1 MSMNALVMKKLL
13 PVDLVTG
20 KNDIFNIVNNTKP
33 TASGKYRSVWLG
45 NYKVIKWD
53 NLTDGRES
61 NRQEVQS
68 YNANTE
74 PWLPKLHLTS
84 PNLRVIV
91 SERLI
96 TVEEDQ
102 LAVYQAARTKLGSMV
117 SWFLT
122 NHAFKDKD
130 EAWNHGVRLFL
141 YYTKQCLKWGY
152 TNDYAKFNNYFNW
165 VFKSRGIAGTA
176 SWHTMLTPE
185 ILELCNLFQEDVIAD
200 LHHNNIGI
208 SQFDGTFKLLD
219 FGGN

>member
-1 MSMNALVMKKLL
+1 MSMSTLVMKKLL

-20 KNDIFNIVNNTKP
+20 KESVANIINNFSP
-33 TASGKYRSVWLG
+33 NASGKYRSVWLG

-61 NRQEVQS
+61 NRQEIQS
-68 YNANTE
+68 YTKATE

-84 PNLRVIV
+84 PNLRIIV

-96 TVEEDQ
+96 TVEEDP
-102 LAVYQAARTKLGSMV
+102 LAVYQAARVKLGSMV

-122 NHAFKDKD
+122 NPAFQDKD
-130 EAWNHGVRLFL
+130 EAWTWGVRLYL
-141 YYTKQCLKWGY
+141 YCTKQCLDLGY
-152 TNDYAKFNNYFNW
+152 TNDPVKFNYYLNSGLKPY
-165 VFKSRGIAGTA
+165 GIAGTA
-176 SWHTMLTPE
+176 NWYTMLTPE

-200 LHHNNIGI
+200 LHHANIGA

>member
-1 MSMNALVMKKLL
+1 MSMSTLVMKKLL

-20 KNDIFNIVNNTKP
+20 KESVANIINNFSP
-33 TASGKYRSVWLG
+33 TASGKYRTVWMG

-61 NRQEVQS
+61 NRQEVYS
-68 YNANTE
+68 YTKKTE

-96 TVEEDQ
+96 TIEEDQ
-102 LAVYQAARTKLGSMV
+102 LAVYQAARVKLGSMV

-122 NHAFKDKD
+122 NPAFQDKD
-130 EAWNHGVRLFL
+130 EAWTYGVRNFL
-141 YYTKQCLKWGY
+141 YFTKKCIKLGIEQ
-152 TNDYAKFNNYFNW
+152 DSVQFNLYLNSG
-165 VFKSRGIAGTA
+165 FKPRGIAGTA
-176 SWHTMLTPE
+176 NWHTMLTPE
-185 ILELCNLFQEDVIAD
+185 ILELCNLFDEDVIAD